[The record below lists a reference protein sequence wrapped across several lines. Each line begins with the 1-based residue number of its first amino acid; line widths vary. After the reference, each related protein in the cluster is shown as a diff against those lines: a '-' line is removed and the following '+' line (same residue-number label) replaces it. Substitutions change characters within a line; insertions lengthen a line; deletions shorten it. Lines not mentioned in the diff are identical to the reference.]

1 MRIQVKELGEN
12 MQDQYNL
19 GFFPDEYQH
28 SINYHLRCTELD
40 KNHGENS

>member
-19 GFFPDEYQH
+19 GFFPDVSAFYKL
-28 SINYHLRCTELD
+28 SFKMYWIR
-40 KNHGENS
+40 